1 MIKYSTQTNPP
12 KIISS
17 SSEEKE
23 ELLLLILVLLYL
35 AFGARGGW
43 RFGVGVLAFGARG
56 VIVLFSTLP
65 FCNSYVHS
73 TISCSE

>member
-35 AFGARGGW
+35 AFGARG
-43 RFGVGVLAFGARG
+43 

-65 FCNSYVHS
+65 SCNSYVYS
-73 TISCSE
+73 TILCSE